1 MESRKKVKNGIMDKK
16 NCVYRFRNSV
26 NEIVYVGK
34 CMNLSQRLLTH
45 KYNHHLPIDAYIETK
60 AVDYISYPSYAD
72 AGIMEK
78 AYIAYFQPKYNIQFT
93 KEGPVTVL
101 QEDVL
106 STQQWSLFQRFPEG
120 IPIKNIL
127 STQKRFGVLAKADF
141 CIYDG
146 EGVCGEVYF
155 IKILKSNNK
164 PKTLKIIGSYKTFYE
179 NNACD
184 EKSLQEYIELCTKEC
199 EKCTE
204 FPMKFLREEIFNKKL
219 RGILDETH
227 MPIAYK
233 GTNKVHIEDEKYNIR
248 YDFIYKT
255 DDWNATFWS
264 FTRAVALEV
273 MTLNKEIDEVDYEC
287 FLRRA

>member
-1 MESRKKVKNGIMDKK
+1 M
-16 NCVYRFRNSV
+16 
-26 NEIVYVGK
+26 
-34 CMNLSQRLLTH
+34 
-45 KYNHHLPIDAYIETK
+45 
-60 AVDYISYPSYAD
+60 
-72 AGIMEK
+72 
-78 AYIAYFQPKYNIQFT
+78 
-93 KEGPVTVL
+93 
-101 QEDVL
+101 
-106 STQQWSLFQRFPEG
+106 
-120 IPIKNIL
+120 
-127 STQKRFGVLAKADF
+127 AKADF

-155 IKILKSNNK
+155 ITILTSNNQ
-164 PKTLKIIGSYKTFYE
+164 PKTLKIIGSYKTFCE

-184 EKSLQEYIELCTKEC
+184 EESLQEYIELCTKEC
-199 EKCTE
+199 EERTE
-204 FPMKFLREEIFNKKL
+204 FPMKFLREEIFYKKL
-219 RGILDETH
+219 HGILDETH